1 MSETQKQNISIV
13 LDVEFESSN
22 MINGNIIQ
30 MAFVAIPN
38 KYEGEDLLSKDWI
51 IDELSVCFED
61 QPGKV
66 KEENVMAFWA
76 KFPEVR
82 ERIRSEAG
90 PISEKMQE
98 VKQWLNRLSVKYNIT
113 DFVSDLSC
121 VDFAW
126 FRNIYLT
133 YCTSEDSVFEMP
145 YSCICTS
152 SMDKVV
158 NNFMGYPREL
168 QYLYDES
175 IAFPHTH
182 YALEDARKTGYDYI
196 RLKMLIQ
203 RLTVHSE

>member
-1 MSETQKQNISIV
+1 MSVKQNISIV

-30 MAFVAIPN
+30 MGFVPIPN
-38 KYEGEDLLSKDWI
+38 RYEGEGLSSKDWI

-61 QPGKV
+61 QPGKL
-66 KEENVMAFWA
+66 KEESVMAFWA

-82 ERIRSEAG
+82 ERIRREAG

-98 VKQWLNRLSVKYNIT
+98 VKQWLNRLSVDYNIT
-113 DFVSDLSC
+113 DLSC

-133 YCTSEDSVFEMP
+133 YCTPEDSAFEIP
-145 YSCICTS
+145 YSCVCTS
-152 SMDKVV
+152 SMDRVII
-158 NNFMGYPREL
+158 FMGHIGEL
-168 QYLYDES
+168 DCLYDASSE
-175 IAFPHTH
+175 FPHTH

-196 RLKMLIQ
+196 RLKSLIQ
-203 RLTVHSE
+203 RL